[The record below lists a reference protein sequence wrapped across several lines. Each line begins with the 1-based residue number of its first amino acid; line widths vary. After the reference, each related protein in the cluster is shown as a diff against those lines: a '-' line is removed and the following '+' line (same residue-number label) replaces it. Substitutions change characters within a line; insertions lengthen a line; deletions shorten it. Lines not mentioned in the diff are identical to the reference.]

1 MHFDFLIVGAGFS
14 GLTFA
19 ERAAT
24 QLGARS
30 LIVDRRAHIGGN
42 AFDKY
47 DDQGVLIHPYG
58 PHYFRTNSP
67 RVCDEIR
74 ARLPRMAL
82 HLAFTRALAV
92 KAMVGHRRKL
102 EKSVAASH

>member
-1 MHFDFLIVGAGFS
+1 MHLDFLIVGAGFL

-67 RVCDEIR
+67 RIFDEIR
-74 ARLPRMAL
+74 AYLPRA
-82 HLAFTRALAV
+82 ASRCSSPQPQTVKALA
-92 KAMVGHRRKL
+92 GQHRTL
-102 EKSVAASH
+102 EKSVAANN